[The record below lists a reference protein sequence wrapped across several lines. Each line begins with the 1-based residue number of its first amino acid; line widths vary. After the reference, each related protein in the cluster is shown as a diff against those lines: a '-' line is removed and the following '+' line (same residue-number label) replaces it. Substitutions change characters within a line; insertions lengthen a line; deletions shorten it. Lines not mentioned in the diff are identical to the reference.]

1 MSWIKKLQ
9 TRWGVNSLWQVVVIL
24 LVFAC
29 TGMTSLYVKEGL
41 FWIAGITPETPDWI
55 RITYRIFATFV
66 AYQFLLLGYGW
77 IFGQFQFFWTM
88 EKKILRRFG
97 IRPARWEQNEETDA
111 SLAEK

>member
-9 TRWGVNSLWQVVVIL
+9 ERWGVKSIWQVVVIL
-24 LVFAC
+24 IVFAC

-41 FWIAGITPETPDWI
+41 YWLAGITPETTDWI

-66 AYQFLLLGYGW
+66 AYQFLLLAYGW
-77 IFGQFQFFWTM
+77 IFGQFQFFWAM

-97 IRPARWEQNEETDA
+97 IKIGAEEN
-111 SLAEK
+111 